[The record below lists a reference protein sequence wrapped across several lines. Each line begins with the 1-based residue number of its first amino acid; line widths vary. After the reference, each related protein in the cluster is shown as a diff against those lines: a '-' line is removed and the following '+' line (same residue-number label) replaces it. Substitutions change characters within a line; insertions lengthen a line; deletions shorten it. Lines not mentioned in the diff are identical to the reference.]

1 MSRPVRGFAAFAL
14 AVATSLAL
22 STPAVAANHSVPFK
36 STDSG
41 VAEVIGGSADL
52 IRTSDSATG
61 HGTHVGRYTLQ
72 GAETINLATGAIT
85 DGRFTITAADGST
98 FTGTYS
104 GQARPGLSGYDV
116 SGPVTGGTGRFEGAT
131 GFLVWHGQFDPTTL
145 KLSDEVTGEVS
156 W

>member
-1 MSRPVRGFAAFAL
+1 MSRPVRGFAALAFAV
-14 AVATSLAL
+14 VASIAL
-22 STPAVAANHSVPFK
+22 STPAVAANHSVPFT

-41 VAEVIGGSADL
+41 VAEVIGGSGDL
-52 IRTSDSATG
+52 IRTSDAATG

-98 FTGTYS
+98 LTGTYT
-104 GQARPGLSGYDV
+104 GQARPELSGYDV
-116 SGPVTGGTGRFEGAT
+116 SGPITGGTGRFEEAT

-145 KLSDEVTGEVS
+145 ELSDEVKGELN